1 MHSYADTFEQPVVE
15 KYMNGDGSEHEITI
29 KLLTQRDYQPWI
41 DELTPK
47 AIERARKNAPPATRA
62 QERANYLAV
71 VENMEVTPEG
81 IRPLIFRVSGTQR
94 ILKMALMKSGMDEKA
109 AENFIDSRPAIQNTM
124 LACRVS
130 GLFRESEFREL
141 YPDPK
146 AAPDPNELEAMI
158 ERAVAKAIA
167 PLIA

>member
-15 KYMNGDGSEHEITI
+15 KYLNGDGSEHEITI

-109 AENFIDSRPAIQNTM
+109 AENFIDSRPAIFSRM
-124 LACRVS
+124 C
-130 GLFRESEFREL
+130 ESMNRII
-141 YPDPK
+141 K
-146 AAPDPNELEAMI
+146 AATNSPRTADDECEEQREGRVPTF
-158 ERAVAKAIA
+158 
-167 PLIA
+167 